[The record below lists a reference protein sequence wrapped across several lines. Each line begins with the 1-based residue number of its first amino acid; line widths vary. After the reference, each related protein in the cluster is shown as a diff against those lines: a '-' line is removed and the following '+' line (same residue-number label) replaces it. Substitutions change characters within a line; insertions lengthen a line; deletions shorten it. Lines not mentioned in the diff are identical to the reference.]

1 MTQEYASE
9 SEDRVHG
16 KELAMASQ
24 SQGKQSKNNQAQEQQ
39 ANLLPSLEQGNR
51 FLSRHAS
58 ALAVAGAS
66 SAEGE
71 QMLRE
76 ASKHQLAMKIQVV
89 KTAIAMRQAGELQ
102 VHTAQ
107 VFGQMCDGID
117 GVVQAAA
124 DSGSTAYMERLAH
137 HLKDQTA
144 GHLADIYDECIRR
157 LREEATRTVT
167 PPPPQAQKRGFFG
180 NLVGE

>member
-1 MTQEYASE
+1 
-9 SEDRVHG
+9 
-16 KELAMASQ
+16 MASQ
-24 SQGKQSKNNQAQEQQ
+24 SQGKQSKNNQVQEQQ

-66 SAEGE
+66 SPEGE

-76 ASKHQLAMKIQVV
+76 ASKHQLAMKIQAV

-102 VHTAQ
+102 IHTAQ
-107 VFGQMCDGID
+107 VFGQTCDGID
-117 GVVQAAA
+117 GVVLTTT

-144 GHLADIYDECIRR
+144 GHLADMYDECIRR
-157 LREEATRTVT
+157 LREEAVRTVT
-167 PPPPQAQKRGFFG
+167 TPSPPEPKRGFFS
-180 NLVGE
+180 NLLGE